1 MWVLMLGYLFL
12 STSQACIFCRLPSRD
27 LSARLAHLCE
37 QISSEWE
44 DCKTSW
50 NFSTFALDEVSMDRI
65 TEKTHRV
72 MTVLEIKGY
81 LFSLPTYWQ
90 WLQKSKL
97 PEYMRQGIR
106 HEGWKDYPVQL
117 LHMQSCRGSL
127 LGSQALYPRKTGP
140 KGSQDS
146 APVFFSCF
154 INSRFHQLYNR
165 IQISPCRATLLKRFQ
180 DFPPSF
186 HLQSLPVD
194 SVLAIHSKL
203 SALPTSKDHSHT

>member
-37 QISSEWE
+37 QISSEWG

-97 PEYMRQGIR
+97 PEYMRQALC
-106 HEGWKDYPVQL
+106 PPA
-117 LHMQSCRGSL
+117 CRGRTTLYNCSTCKAVEVHCWALKRCNPGKQDLREAKILLLFFSAASLIIGFISCIIESRSL
-127 LGSQALYPRKTGP
+127 LAER
-140 KGSQDS
+140 
-146 APVFFSCF
+146 
-154 INSRFHQLYNR
+154 
-165 IQISPCRATLLKRFQ
+165 
-180 DFPPSF
+180 
-186 HLQSLPVD
+186 
-194 SVLAIHSKL
+194 HS
-203 SALPTSKDHSHT
+203 

>member
-1 MWVLMLGYLFL
+1 MWVPMLGYLFL

-37 QISSEWE
+37 QISSEWG

-97 PEYMRQGIR
+97 PEYMRQALCPPACRKQDLREAKI
-106 HEGWKDYPVQL
+106 L
-117 LHMQSCRGSL
+117 LLFFSAASLILGFISCIIESRSL
-127 LGSQALYPRKTGP
+127 LAEQ
-140 KGSQDS
+140 
-146 APVFFSCF
+146 
-154 INSRFHQLYNR
+154 
-165 IQISPCRATLLKRFQ
+165 
-180 DFPPSF
+180 
-186 HLQSLPVD
+186 
-194 SVLAIHSKL
+194 HS
-203 SALPTSKDHSHT
+203 

>member
-106 HEGWKDYPVQL
+106 HEG
-117 LHMQSCRGSL
+117 
-127 LGSQALYPRKTGP
+127 KTGP